1 MRDKVKAD
9 PSLAG
14 MGTTLTALLWS
25 GSQLGLVHI
34 GDSRAY
40 LVRDGEVFQITHDHT
55 LVQSL
60 LDEGKLTAEEA
71 ASHPQRQLLLRALG
85 GGDAE
90 PDLQLREASLGD
102 RYLLCSDGLHE
113 AAAAESIRQVLRE
126 VSDPDEAAAR
136 LIELAIHGG
145 GHDNITCIVAD
156 VVRADIPA
164 TA

>member
-1 MRDKVKAD
+1 MVKAD

-71 ASHPQRQLLLRALG
+71 ASHPQQQLLLRALG
-85 GGDAE
+85 
-90 PDLQLREASLGD
+90 
-102 RYLLCSDGLHE
+102 
-113 AAAAESIRQVLRE
+113 AATPSPISSSGR
-126 VSDPDEAAAR
+126 P
-136 LIELAIHGG
+136 
-145 GHDNITCIVAD
+145 
-156 VVRADIPA
+156 VRATA
-164 TA
+164 TCCVPTACTTRRRRSPSSGCCGR